1 MLRKIQHWLTL
12 LLVAALLVTG
22 LPITAYAA
30 EAPTIDID
38 EEALNDS
45 LETPGVLRVGME
57 ANYRPYNWSQPDESD
72 GAVPIAN
79 AEGEYANGYDVQIA
93 KMIANALGVKLEVY
107 KIEWDGLPPALVSGK
122 IDAII
127 AGMSPTPEREEQI
140 DFSDTYYTSDLVLVT
155 TQDNPY
161 ADAQTMDDFDGARV
175 TAQLN
180 TLHYDLIDQLTGV
193 DKQTAME
200 DFPAMIA
207 SVSAGK
213 IDAYMAERPG
223 AMANIASNPNL
234 KMIVFPEG
242 EGFDLGETSP
252 DTAVGVRKGSA
263 LTGMINQVLADF
275 TADDQNN
282 VMQEMVDL
290 EAASENQ
297 GFWQQVWDIATT
309 YRWQFARG
317 TANTILIALVSTTL
331 GFLIGLIIA
340 IYRSIPITKHT
351 NGLMRFLY
359 GIGNFLMSCYIEIF
373 RGTPM
378 MVQSLLIFYGSKL
391 FFNIDMASMVAA
403 FFIVSINTGSYL
415 SEVIRGGISGID
427 NGQYEGAKAIGMT
440 HAQTMIHVVLPQA
453 IKNILP
459 AIGNEFVINIK
470 DTSVLNVIA
479 VSELFFVTK
488 SAAGATY
495 LTFQTYFIACVIY
508 FILTFTITRL
518 LRLLEKKMNG
528 SDNYVMTSDSTS
540 TQID

>member
-1 MLRKIQHWLTL
+1 MRKKIQHWLTL
-12 LLVAALLVTG
+12 LIVGVLLIAG
-22 LPITAYAA
+22 LPLTAQAA
-30 EAPTIDID
+30 DTPTITVDK
-38 EEALNDS
+38 EALNNS
-45 LETPGVLRVGME
+45 LETPGVFRVGME
-57 ANYRPYNWSQPDESD
+57 ANYRPYNWSQPDDSD

-79 AEGEYANGYDVQIA
+79 ADGEYANGYDVQVA
-93 KMIANALGVKLEVY
+93 KMIADALGVKLEVY

-140 DFSDTYYTSDLVLVT
+140 DFSDTYYTSDIVLVT
-155 TQDNPY
+155 TKDSPY
-161 ADAQTMDDFDGARV
+161 ADAKTMNNFQGARV

-180 TLHYDLIDQLTGV
+180 TLHYDLIDQLKGV

-200 DFPAMIA
+200 DFPAMISA
-207 SVSAGK
+207 VSAGK

-223 AMANIASNPNL
+223 AMANITSNPNL
-234 KMIVFPEG
+234 KMIAFPDG
-242 EGFDLGETSP
+242 QAFDLGDTSP
-252 DTAVGVRKGSA
+252 DTAVGVRKNSE

-275 TADDQNN
+275 TPEDQDNI
-282 VMQEMVDL
+282 MQEMVDL

-297 GFWQQVWDIATT
+297 GFWQQVWDIATK
-309 YRWQFARG
+309 YRWQFLRG
-317 TANTILIALVSTTL
+317 TVNTMLIALVSTTL
-331 GFLIGLIIA
+331 GFLLGLIIA
-340 IYRSIPITKHT
+340 IYRSIPLSKHT
-351 NGLMRFLY
+351 NPFLRFLY
-359 GIGNFLMSCYIEIF
+359 GIGHFLMSCYIEIF

-378 MVQSLLIFYGSKL
+378 MVQALLIFYGSKL
-391 FFNIDMASMVAA
+391 FFNIDMAAMVAA
-403 FFIVSINTGSYL
+403 FFIVSINTGAYL
-415 SEVIRGGISGID
+415 SEVIRGGIEGID

-495 LTFQTYFIACVIY
+495 LTFQTYFIACAIY
-508 FILTFTITRL
+508 FVLTFTTTRL
-518 LRLLEKKMNG
+518 LRLLEKKMQG
-528 SDNYVMTSDSTS
+528 SVNYAMTSS
-540 TQID
+540 TQPE